1 MCIQVFPFKRSNSIY
16 VLPLLMGS
24 FFLDILMVN
33 LAIIQFINIYWAA
46 ILLYN
51 FFNLKIP
58 FYLPRFCLL
67 KK

>member
-16 VLPLLMGS
+16 VLPLLMVR

-46 ILLYN
+46 ILLC
-51 FFNLKIP
+51 NLFKFKNTIL
-58 FYLPRFCLL
+58 FTTLL
-67 KK
+67 FIK

>member
-46 ILLYN
+46 IPLYN
-51 FFNLKIP
+51 FFQFKNTIL
-58 FYLPRFCLL
+58 FTTLL
-67 KK
+67 FIK